1 MEVYT
6 VSFFGHREVS
16 DVNEVE
22 SRLEFLIRELVCS
35 QEYVEFLVSRGG
47 EFDSLVSSLIRR
59 IMKEN
64 DYGNAAHTL
73 VLPYMTEEYKHNV
86 DNFMAFYTDVE
97 ICEKSSLAHFK
108 SAYRIRNQYVID
120 RSDLVVGY
128 VQHNSGGAFTAL
140 QYAGRA
146 GKLVY
151 NLGAF

>member
-73 VLPYMTEEYKHNV
+73 VLP
-86 DNFMAFYTDVE
+86 
-97 ICEKSSLAHFK
+97 C
-108 SAYRIRNQYVID
+108 
-120 RSDLVVGY
+120 
-128 VQHNSGGAFTAL
+128 
-140 QYAGRA
+140 
-146 GKLVY
+146 
-151 NLGAF
+151 